1 MALVL
6 YSITLLKQ
14 ELPPPAPSI
23 HLKQKLLFSME
34 LKERYFLPLFYQKFS
49 PEIFPEI
56 FPGNFPQKFSSEIF
70 LGNFSRKFSP

>member
-1 MALVL
+1 MALVVN
-6 YSITLLKQ
+6 SITLLKQ

-49 PEIFPEI
+49 PEIFP
-56 FPGNFPQKFSSEIF
+56 GNFPQKFSPEIF
-70 LGNFSRKFSP
+70 LRNFSRKFSP

>member
-23 HLKQKLLFSME
+23 HLKQKLLFSTE
-34 LKERYFLPLFYQKFS
+34 LKERHFLPLFYHKFS
-49 PEIFPEI
+49 PEI
-56 FPGNFPQKFSSEIF
+56 FPGNFPQEFFPEICP
-70 LGNFSRKFSP
+70 GNFSVNFPHKFSP